1 MRFADIFT
9 RLRRESGKTQAEV
22 ADHLSKLSGKPCSP
36 KKISHWEQ
44 GVTMPPAELFVLL
57 CECYGVHDVL
67 ETFRGVKRNN
77 HGLEK
82 LNALGLGRAEEYISM
97 LRGNPLF
104 ADTDD
109 DYYSDRNM
117 RIIKLF
123 RVPVAAGFGEY
134 LDGSD
139 YDDFLVDETVPDGTD
154 YAVKVSG
161 DSMEPRLVDRQVVFI
176 KEQQTLEIGEIGIFS
191 LDGDAFIKKLG
202 HGELISLNSRYAP
215 IPIREHNS
223 VHIFGKVLGG

>member
-1 MRFADIFT
+1 MNYSDILV
-9 RLRRESGKTQAEV
+9 RLRKERGLTQTAV
-22 ADHLSKLSGKPCSP
+22 ADFINKYSSKKYGFANVSS
-36 KKISHWEQ
+36 WEK
-44 GVTMPPAELFVLL
+44 GALPPIEPFLLMCELYEVK
-57 CECYGVHDVL
+57 DIQ
-67 ETFRGVKRNN
+67 ETFRSVKRKRY
-77 HGLEK
+77 GLEK

-97 LRGNPLF
+97 LSGNPLF
-104 ADTDD
+104 AEVDD

-117 RIIKLF
+117 RIIKLY

-139 YDDFLVDETVPDGTD
+139 YDDFMVDETVPDGTD